1 MTANLSWNGIQLYC
15 NVSDASNNQ
24 VDSNI
29 ITVTVNPLPL
39 AVTTQPANKTIQL
52 GESLTLSLKATGSEL
67 QYQWYYKKKGQTSFS
82 VWKNHTN
89 TSETCTPN
97 VTWNGIQLYCKVTDG
112 TGKSVNS
119 DTVTVIVK
127 SVPVITTQPTNQKIT
142 LGDPVTL
149 SLKATGSALTYQRY
163 FKKKGQTS
171 FSVWKNRTHASETCT
186 PNDTWDGIQLYC
198 KVTDDDGDT
207 VDSDTV
213 TVTVTVPVTITRQP
227 TSQTINLGDTIT
239 VSLKATGSGLKYQWY
254 FKKSGQSTFSV
265 WNGRT
270 HASETVT
277 PNATWNGIQL
287 YCEVTDHDGNTVKSN
302 IVTIHL
308 K

>member
-149 SLKATGSALTYQRY
+149 SLKATGSA
-163 FKKKGQTS
+163 
-171 FSVWKNRTHASETCT
+171 
-186 PNDTWDGIQLYC
+186 
-198 KVTDDDGDT
+198 DDDGDT

-302 IVTIHL
+302 IKLILRLSQSPRQT
-308 K
+308 